1 MAGEEWTVKSLLAW
15 TTSFFK
21 KKGIDSPRLEAEI
34 LLAYAM
40 NCSRVDLFVR
50 HNDAPSEEEKALY
63 RDYVKRR
70 GAGEPVAYLV
80 GSKEFFTLDLRVDRN
95 VLVPRPET
103 EELATAAIEF
113 ARKSVNRYGK
123 KGVDPEAVDDEETE
137 ESESKPSANEVD
149 AKEWKICD
157 VGVGSG
163 CIAISIAKEL
173 PNSRVTAI
181 DISEGALGVAK
192 ANAEAHG
199 VDERIEFLLGDLLSP
214 IPSGLSEE
222 DRFDIIVSNPP
233 YVSES
238 EYAELEPT
246 VRDYEPKLALVGGPT
261 GAELPL
267 RLLDQAPERLR
278 AGGRLLMELSP
289 TTVNIV
295 AEKARQDSRW
305 TDVVVVRDLARLE
318 RFVFATK
325 R

>member
-1 MAGEEWTVKSLLAW
+1 MAAEEWTVKSLLEW

-21 KKGIDSPRLEAEI
+21 NKGLDSPRLEAEI

-40 NCSRVDLFVR
+40 GCTRVDLFVR
-50 HNDAPSEEEKALY
+50 HGDVPSEEAKALY
-63 RDYVKRR
+63 RDYVRRR

-80 GSKEFFTLDLRVDRN
+80 GQKEFFTLDFHVDRN

-123 KGVDPEAVDDEETE
+123 KGVDPESVDDDTPEEE
-137 ESESKPSANEVD
+137 RKPVEAP
-149 AKEWKICD
+149 AKDWKICD
-157 VGVGSG
+157 VGCGSG
-163 CIAISIAKEL
+163 CIAVSIAKEL

-192 ANAEAHG
+192 ANAETHEVA
-199 VDERIEFLLGDLLSP
+199 DRIDFILGDLLAP
-214 IPSGLSEE
+214 IASGLSEE

-238 EYAELEPT
+238 EYAALEPT
-246 VRDYEPKLALVGGPT
+246 VRDFEPKLALVGGPT

-267 RLLDQAPERLR
+267 RLLEQAPERLR
-278 AGGRLLMELSP
+278 VGGKLLMELSP
-289 TTVNIV
+289 TTVHIV
-295 AEKARQDSRW
+295 AERAQNDPRW
-305 TDVVVVRDLARLE
+305 TDVEIVRDLARLE
-318 RFVFATK
+318 RFVFAT
-325 R
+325 RR